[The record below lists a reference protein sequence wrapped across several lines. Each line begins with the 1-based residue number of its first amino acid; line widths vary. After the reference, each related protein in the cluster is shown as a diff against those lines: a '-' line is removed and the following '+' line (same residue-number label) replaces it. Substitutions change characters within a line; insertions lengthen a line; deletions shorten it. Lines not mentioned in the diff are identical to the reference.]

1 MELSRSR
8 IDRLGEAIKSGE
20 LNDVDQSVFNYLRS
34 QWAELGNEISNKLML
49 EFGNDEFGVS
59 LRLKNLETI
68 RAKLL
73 RTTLRLSSL
82 RDVVGARI
90 VVNEGLSLQNGSV
103 LRTMALSGNYVIKI
117 IDRREFPSFGYRAV
131 HVEVRQGL
139 YSGEIQIRTPL
150 QHEWARS
157 MESLARLVG
166 RDVRYGGKPVVDT
179 YSPVVRNLLLN
190 SYKDLVE
197 LGRRIEL
204 SEVGVLNDTAELFE
218 GLTTINSLVIEIE
231 RKVR

>member
-90 VVNEGLSLQNGSV
+90 VVNEGLSLQNDSV

>member
-1 MELSRSR
+1 MELSRAR
-8 IDRLGEAIKSGE
+8 IDRLGEAIKSGD
-20 LNDVDQSVFNYLRS
+20 LNDVDQSVFSYLRS
-34 QWAELGNEISNKLML
+34 QWAELGNEISNRLIL
-49 EFGNDEFGVS
+49 EFGNDNFGVS

-90 VVNEGLSLQNGSV
+90 VVNDGLILQNESV
-103 LRTMALSGNYVIKI
+103 LRSVALFGDYAVKI

-131 HVEVRQGL
+131 YVEIRQGL
-139 YSGEIQIRTPL
+139 YLGEIQIRTPM

-166 RDVRYGGKPVVDT
+166 REVRYGGEPVVDT

-190 SYKDLVE
+190 SYRNLVE
-197 LGRRIEL
+197 LGRRIEM
-204 SEVGVLNDTAELFE
+204 SEVVVLNDTAELFQ
-218 GLTTINSLVIEIE
+218 GLITINSLVIEIE
-231 RKVR
+231 RKIR

>member
-1 MELSRSR
+1 MELSRAR

-20 LNDVDQSVFNYLRS
+20 LNDVDQSVFSFLRS
-34 QWAELGNEISNKLML
+34 QWAELGNEISNRLTA
-49 EFGNDEFGVS
+49 EFGNDDFGVS

-90 VVNEGLSLQNGSV
+90 VVNDGLILQNESV
-103 LRTMALSGNYVIKI
+103 LRSVALFGDYAVKI
-117 IDRREFPSFGYRAV
+117 IERREFPSFGYRAV

-139 YSGEIQIRTPL
+139 YLGEIQIRTSL

-157 MESLARLVG
+157 MESLARLVS
-166 RDVRYGGKPVVDT
+166 REVRYGGEPVVDT

-190 SYKDLVE
+190 SYGNLVE

-204 SEVGVLNDTAELFE
+204 SEVRVLNDTVELFQ
-218 GLTTINSLVIEIE
+218 GLITINSLVMEIE

>member
-49 EFGNDEFGVS
+49 EFGVS

-68 RAKLL
+68 RTKLL

-90 VVNEGLSLQNGSV
+90 IVNEGLSLQNDSV
-103 LRTMALSGNYVIKI
+103 LRSVALFDNYAIKI

>member
-68 RAKLL
+68 RTKLL

-90 VVNEGLSLQNGSV
+90 IVNEGLSLQNDSV

>member
-1 MELSRSR
+1 
-8 IDRLGEAIKSGE
+8 
-20 LNDVDQSVFNYLRS
+20 
-34 QWAELGNEISNKLML
+34 
-49 EFGNDEFGVS
+49 
-59 LRLKNLETI
+59 LKNLETI
-68 RAKLL
+68 RAKLM

-90 VVNEGLSLQNGSV
+90 VVNDGLILQNDSV
-103 LRTMALSGNYVIKI
+103 LRSVALFGDCTVKI
-117 IDRREFPSFGYRAV
+117 IDRKEFPSFGYRAV
-131 HVEVRQGL
+131 HVEIRQGL
-139 YSGEIQIRTPL
+139 YLGEIQIRTPL

-157 MESLARLVG
+157 MESLARLVS
-166 RDVRYGGKPVVDT
+166 RDVRYGGEPVVDT

-190 SYKDLVE
+190 SYRNLVE

>member
-1 MELSRSR
+1 MELSRAR
-8 IDRLGEAIKSGE
+8 IDRLGEAIKSGD
-20 LNDVDQSVFNYLRS
+20 LNDVDQSVFSYLRS
-34 QWAELGNEISNKLML
+34 QWAELGNEISNRLIL
-49 EFGNDEFGVS
+49 EFGNDNFGVS

-90 VVNEGLSLQNGSV
+90 VVNDGLILQNESV
-103 LRTMALSGNYVIKI
+103 LRSVALFGDYAVKI

-131 HVEVRQGL
+131 HVEVRHGL
-139 YSGEIQIRTPL
+139 YLGEIQIRTPL

-166 RDVRYGGKPVVDT
+166 RDVRYGGEPVVDT

-190 SYKDLVE
+190 SYRNLVE
-197 LGRRIEL
+197 LGRRIEM
-204 SEVGVLNDTAELFE
+204 SEVVVLNDTAELFQ
-218 GLTTINSLVIEIE
+218 GLITINSLVIEIE

>member
-1 MELSRSR
+1 MELSRAR
-8 IDRLGEAIKSGE
+8 IDRLGEAIKFGE
-20 LNDVDQSVFNYLRS
+20 LNDVDQSVFSYLRS
-34 QWAELGNEISNKLML
+34 QWAELSNEISNKLML

-68 RAKLL
+68 RTKLL

-82 RDVVGARI
+82 RDVVGARV
-90 VVNEGLSLQNGSV
+90 VVNEGLSLQNDSV
-103 LRTMALSGNYVIKI
+103 LRSVALFGNYAIKI

-139 YSGEIQIRTPL
+139 YLGEIQIRTPL

-157 MESLARLVG
+157 MESLARLIG
-166 RDVRYGGKPVVDT
+166 RDVRYGGEPVVDT

-190 SYKDLVE
+190 SYRNLVE

-204 SEVGVLNDTAELFE
+204 SEVGVLNNTAELFQ
-218 GLTTINSLVIEIE
+218 GLITINSLVIEIE
-231 RKVR
+231 SKVR